1 MLIISLKKSDLGGLT
16 LVPVCVMSGS
26 LCAIASVLKLR
37 VRVGCNSHTSIVYQE
52 IMAYSPFV
60 RHCAND
66 APFCVICTVA
76 ADIPCRVYLVK
87 DSSHLALQST
97 RLHLQVQAHLTSS
110 GIRIRP
116 SSQSDITPDPC
127 QAISIAYLLA
137 KYWAIS
143 YFPISGRFDRC
154 LTERQLMSAPLR
166 NVSQQEG

>member
-52 IMAYSPFV
+52 IMAYSPYPV
-60 RHCAND
+60 
-66 APFCVICTVA
+66 FCVICTVA
-76 ADIPCRVYLVK
+76 ADIPCRVYWVK

-116 SSQSDITPDPC
+116 SSQSDSTPDPC